1 MKNKVKHTRLRISV
15 RAAVIALCLLMA
27 PSVIVAQ
34 KATPDTSRF
43 LIGQQIKLTLELE
56 VNRGDRVNWPSLND
70 TLTKSL
76 EIISKGP
83 VDTLTT
89 PDNRIRLTQ
98 ELIITSFDT
107 GFQVIPPIPFGVSSS
122 GNGKTTGL
130 LSPAGLLEVL
140 NVEVDMSG
148 DIKDLK
154 PVMKAPYTLR
164 DFMPYLLLLLG
175 LLLLGL
181 LIWFYIRN
189 HKQNKPLIKLPSKP
203 QPPPHQIAMADL
215 EELKREQLWQ
225 KGQVKEYHSRLTDI
239 LRTYFEARFGV
250 DAREMT
256 SDEIADAMKDHL
268 SDMERMA
275 DLKTILSMA
284 DMAKFAKAR
293 PMGADNE
300 LSMTLAVSIVSS
312 TIPAPVRKESPAAGS
327 SGSEN
332 DSNENR

>member
-1 MKNKVKHTRLRISV
+1 MERMVKHTHFRKS
-15 RAAVIALCLLMA
+15 ANTAFTALWLLMVPFYA
-27 PSVIVAQ
+27 VAQ
-34 KATPDTSRF
+34 KAIPDTSRF

-56 VNRGDRVNWPSLND
+56 VNKGDRVNWPSLND
-70 TLTKSL
+70 TLTKSV
-76 EIISKGP
+76 EIISKGL

-98 ELIITSFDT
+98 ELLITSFDT
-107 GFQVIPPIPFGVSSS
+107 GFQVIPPIPFGVSTAGS
-122 GNGKTTGL
+122 GETTEL
-130 LSPAGLLEVL
+130 FSPAGLLEVL
-140 NVEVDMSG
+140 NVQVDMAG

-164 DFMPYLLLLLG
+164 DFIPYLLMLLG
-175 LLLLGL
+175 LMLLGL

-189 HKQNKPLIKLPSKP
+189 RRQNKPLIKLPSKP
-203 QPPPHQIAMADL
+203 QPLPHQVAIAGL

-250 DAREMT
+250 DAPEMT

-268 SDMERMA
+268 SDKERMA
-275 DLKTILSMA
+275 DLKNILSMA

-300 LSMTLAVSIVSS
+300 LSMTLALSIVSS
-312 TIPAPVRKESPAAGS
+312 TIPLPVRKENPATGS
-327 SGSEN
+327 SGSET
-332 DSNENR
+332 DSNKNR